1 MAIKLTT
8 DHIRIVGI
16 FERLTGVHVKDCL
29 MDEECVYFLIE
40 PGKMGIA
47 IGKNGNTIKT
57 VSRALGKS
65 VKIFEYADSPEQ
77 MIKNLIPNIKS
88 MEFNSNTVIVSIP
101 ASEKSTV
108 IGRNGRN
115 IKMIREFMKRHFKI
129 DNVRLR

>member
-40 PGKMGIA
+40 PGKMGMA
-47 IGKNGNTIKT
+47 IGKNGNTIKS
-57 VSRALGKS
+57 VSRTLGKS
-65 VKIFEYADSPEQ
+65 VKIFEYADNPER
-77 MIKNLIPNIKS
+77 MIKNLIPHIKS
-88 MEFNSNTVIVSIP
+88 MEFNSNTVVVSVP

-115 IKMIREFMKRHFKI
+115 IKMIREFLKRHFKI
-129 DNVRLR
+129 DNLRLR